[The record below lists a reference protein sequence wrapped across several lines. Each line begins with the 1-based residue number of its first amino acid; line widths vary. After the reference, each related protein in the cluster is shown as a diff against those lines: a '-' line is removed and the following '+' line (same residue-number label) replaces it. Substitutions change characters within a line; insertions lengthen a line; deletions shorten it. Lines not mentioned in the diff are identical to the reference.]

1 MKRIFLLLLGA
12 MMVCTMQAQVVEPN
26 EPALIY
32 YSPKTTLALDFTYTV
47 ETFEAGPYAAY
58 AEAMIGATDAVMET
72 KQIYSLKKAS
82 IGTQTNADYQRPHK
96 VVPEAGVP
104 MLLSINEKN
113 LLVGYN
119 SPQQDRKQ
127 DKTPNRNRKNK
138 SGKESICVAPLPE
151 EVLTASTPL
160 SQAHIVAKQIF
171 HIRETRSFLLNG
183 EVEHAPAD
191 GKSMELVLA
200 ELDKQEKALTELF
213 VGKKK
218 KQTDHK
224 FIYVDPAQ
232 QEKMLFFS
240 EENGFTESDNIDA
253 DTIRISLDPFVQ
265 SYAAPTEVKGK
276 KKAPAVTQ
284 IVYNLPGTC
293 DVKVAYQ
300 GRTLAQRKIQV
311 AQFGIDVPISKDLF
325 TNGLPKI
332 VFSEKTGNI
341 ISITK

>member
-1 MKRIFLLLLGA
+1 
-12 MMVCTMQAQVVEPN
+12 
-26 EPALIY
+26 
-32 YSPKTTLALDFTYTV
+32 
-47 ETFEAGPYAAY
+47 
-58 AEAMIGATDAVMET
+58 
-72 KQIYSLKKAS
+72 
-82 IGTQTNADYQRPHK
+82 
-96 VVPEAGVP
+96 
-104 MLLSINEKN
+104 
-113 LLVGYN
+113 
-119 SPQQDRKQ
+119 
-127 DKTPNRNRKNK
+127 
-138 SGKESICVAPLPE
+138 
-151 EVLTASTPL
+151 
-160 SQAHIVAKQIF
+160 
-171 HIRETRSFLLNG
+171 
-183 EVEHAPAD
+183 
-191 GKSMELVLA
+191 MELVLA

-213 VGKKK
+213 VGKKN

-232 QEKMLFFS
+232 KEKMLFFS